1 MINDIESNLLSDD
14 KHESTS
20 DLFELIKFNTNNIH
34 NLQSEILVVA
44 SSKQFTFIV
53 TKKAEIFK
61 YKLNDLDSLNYA
73 YSLKPNLN
81 IEIPEEKK
89 KKFNDDLVHIW
100 TDQLGN
106 HVIIKFEHRCFYFNK
121 LLQNPFELV
130 SLNDIEIY
138 AVAFDERNKDE
149 KTTQNI
155 LISDQNS
162 IIYSYKISIEENKK
176 DFSVKEHQRKKL
188 FEPENISKDDR
199 IYSIYFTANKR
210 INNPYYY
217 IIAVTKTK
225 FFQFEGKNDFEFVF
239 DNYNH
244 KSEENQKN
252 LENCCKIFPSSLKQ
266 NSLKKSDLQIL
277 YDKDG
282 PNFKHFGWLCESGFC
297 FGNFKGNEVPEQV
310 QNFVILPYVKIKKD
324 GIRVDDFPI
333 SFCIS
338 ENHIFIL
345 YSDCLT
351 VLSKI
356 TSNIIHTQYFTNE
369 NFVGMNYNNFN
380 DEKFIWIYSLNSGLY
395 QISLKDEDKNVWQD
409 YLEIGDYEKAM
420 NFCHTYNPKIEPKIC
435 KLSANEY
442 FEKGDYNNASI
453 KYGLSDEKFEEV
465 CLKFLLK
472 NELGGLKN
480 YLNVIEKTRLTDKD
494 ITQKYLIHTWL
505 IEIYLNSTSNNKKN
519 NIEEF
524 RQMVS
529 ENSKYLD
536 KDTIYQ
542 LLQNYGRVEEFIEFA
557 ESKDDYETVILHYIN
572 EKDVDTAIEKLISYI
587 SYCGDDEAVLKK
599 LSEIFVKF
607 AHIFMKSNH
616 KKSIE
621 ILQNLKQKIK
631 PEQIITAIMN
641 TTENNQKIEDFQ
653 DILKYLKELVED
665 PNIKDKNI
673 HNLYIFYLSKS
684 GDSYHSELIKYLEK
698 PLKKD
703 QNERRNKPKT
713 EILFELDYA
722 KKLFKENYDALA
734 LVLALMG
741 KYNEGVKIALEND
754 KNEIA
759 KFIASNVSDEK
770 IKKSLWLDI
779 FSANKKNNFKDAL
792 EIMKTSQIL
801 KIEDVL
807 PRIMDN
813 IKIEEFKSQ
822 ISECIDVYE
831 KNIKELRDD
840 IKEYNKTAENIK
852 NDINK
857 VKKKSLEIQYR
868 QCKCEICQCN
878 IKDNNIYLFPCG
890 HMFDSKC
897 IIDSLINYQKN
908 MPNDENL
915 KDKVDKILDLQ
926 KNINENEKKFFKKQ
940 TVDESKKTTGVFGFF
955 NFQTKTGKDNS
966 ELNEVDK
973 KKLNDDKE
981 TLSELLSEECVL
993 CGDYM
998 VESTQCNFTGDNV
1011 NWMII

>member
-1 MINDIESNLLSDD
+1 M
-14 KHESTS
+14 
-20 DLFELIKFNTNNIH
+20 
-34 NLQSEILVVA
+34 
-44 SSKQFTFIV
+44 V
-53 TKKAEIFK
+53 T
-61 YKLNDLDSLNYA
+61 
-73 YSLKPNLN
+73 
-81 IEIPEEKK
+81 
-89 KKFNDDLVHIW
+89 
-100 TDQLGN
+100 
-106 HVIIKFEHRCFYFNK
+106 
-121 LLQNPFELV
+121 
-130 SLNDIEIY
+130 
-138 AVAFDERNKDE
+138 
-149 KTTQNI
+149 
-155 LISDQNS
+155 
-162 IIYSYKISIEENKK
+162 
-176 DFSVKEHQRKKL
+176 
-188 FEPENISKDDR
+188 
-199 IYSIYFTANKR
+199 
-210 INNPYYY
+210 
-217 IIAVTKTK
+217 
-225 FFQFEGKNDFEFVF
+225 
-239 DNYNH
+239 
-244 KSEENQKN
+244 
-252 LENCCKIFPSSLKQ
+252 
-266 NSLKKSDLQIL
+266 
-277 YDKDG
+277 
-282 PNFKHFGWLCESGFC
+282 
-297 FGNFKGNEVPEQV
+297 
-310 QNFVILPYVKIKKD
+310 
-324 GIRVDDFPI
+324 
-333 SFCIS
+333 
-338 ENHIFIL
+338 
-345 YSDCLT
+345 
-351 VLSKI
+351 
-356 TSNIIHTQYFTNE
+356 
-369 NFVGMNYNNFN
+369 
-380 DEKFIWIYSLNSGLY
+380 
-395 QISLKDEDKNVWQD
+395 
-409 YLEIGDYEKAM
+409 
-420 NFCHTYNPKIEPKIC
+420 
-435 KLSANEY
+435 
-442 FEKGDYNNASI
+442 
-453 KYGLSDEKFEEV
+453 
-465 CLKFLLK
+465 
-472 NELGGLKN
+472 
-480 YLNVIEKTRLTDKD
+480 
-494 ITQKYLIHTWL
+494 
-505 IEIYLNSTSNNKKN
+505 
-519 NIEEF
+519 
-524 RQMVS
+524 

-536 KDTIYQ
+536 KDTVYQ

-572 EKDVDTAIEKLISYI
+572 EKDVDTAIEKLTNYI
-587 SYCGDDEAVLKK
+587 SYCGEDDSILDK

-621 ILQNLKQKIK
+621 ILQNLKKKIK

-653 DILKYLKELVED
+653 DILKYLKELVD
-665 PNIKDKNI
+665 DTSIKDKNI

-684 GDSYHSELIKYLEK
+684 GDSKHSELINYLEK
-698 PLKKD
+698 PLKKE
-703 QNERRNKPKT
+703 QNERKNKPKT

-754 KNEIA
+754 KHDIA
-759 KFIASNVSDEK
+759 MFIASNVSDEK

-792 EIMKTSQIL
+792 EIMKKSQIL

-908 MPNDENL
+908 MPNDKEI
-915 KDKVDKILDLQ
+915 KEKVDKILLLQ

-940 TVDESKKTTGVFGFF
+940 TVDDSKKTTGVFGFF
-955 NFQTKTGKDNS
+955 NFQTKTGKDIG

-973 KKLNDDKE
+973 KQLNADKE

-998 VESTQCNFTGDNV
+998 VESTQSLFAKDNKIS
-1011 NWMII
+1011 WKI

>member
-1 MINDIESNLLSDD
+1 M
-14 KHESTS
+14 
-20 DLFELIKFNTNNIH
+20 F
-34 NLQSEILVVA
+34 
-44 SSKQFTFIV
+44 FI
-53 TKKAEIFK
+53 
-61 YKLNDLDSLNYA
+61 
-73 YSLKPNLN
+73 
-81 IEIPEEKK
+81 
-89 KKFNDDLVHIW
+89 
-100 TDQLGN
+100 
-106 HVIIKFEHRCFYFNK
+106 
-121 LLQNPFELV
+121 
-130 SLNDIEIY
+130 
-138 AVAFDERNKDE
+138 
-149 KTTQNI
+149 
-155 LISDQNS
+155 
-162 IIYSYKISIEENKK
+162 
-176 DFSVKEHQRKKL
+176 
-188 FEPENISKDDR
+188 
-199 IYSIYFTANKR
+199 ANKR
-210 INNPYYY
+210 VNTPYFY

-225 FFQFEGKNDFEFVF
+225 FFQFEGKIDFENVF
-239 DNYNH
+239 NNYDNS
-244 KSEENQKN
+244 SEENQKK
-252 LENCCKIFPSSLKQ
+252 LDNCCKIFPSSLKQ

-277 YDKDG
+277 FNKNG
-282 PNFKHFGWLCESGFC
+282 PNFSQFGWMCESGFC
-297 FGNFKGNEVPEQV
+297 FGHYSIKNEVPDQV
-310 QNFVILPYVKIKKD
+310 KNFIVLPYVKIKKD

-333 SFCIS
+333 AFCHS

-356 TSNIIHTQYFTNE
+356 TSNIIHTEYFTNE
-369 NFVGMNYNNFN
+369 NFIGMNYNDFN
-380 DEKFIWIYSLNSGLY
+380 DEKCIWIYSLSSGLN

-409 YLEIGDYEKAM
+409 YLEMGEYEKAM
-420 NFCHTYNPKIEPKIC
+420 NFCNQYNPKIEPKIC

-453 KYGLSDEKFEEV
+453 KYALSDEKFEEV

-480 YLNVIEKTRLTDKD
+480 YLNIIDKTRLTEKD
-494 ITQKYLIHTWL
+494 MTQKYLIHTWL
-505 IEIYLNSTSNNKKN
+505 IELYLNSTSNNNNKQN

-524 RQMVS
+524 RTMIK

-536 KDTIYQ
+536 KETIYQ

-557 ESKDDYETVILHYIN
+557 ESKEDYETVILHYIN
-572 EKDVDTAIEKLISYI
+572 EKDVKTAIEKLNNYV
-587 SYCGDDEAVLKK
+587 SYCGDDDAILDK
-599 LSEIFVKF
+599 LSDIFVKF
-607 AHIFMKSNH
+607 AHIFMKSYH
-616 KKSIE
+616 KESIE
-621 ILQNLKQKIK
+621 LLQSFKKKIK
-631 PEQIITAIMN
+631 PDQIITAIMN
-641 TTENNQKIEDFQ
+641 TTENKKKDDFIE
-653 DILKYLKELVED
+653 ILNYLKELVED
-665 PNIKDKNI
+665 SSIKDKNI

-684 GDSYHSELIKYLEK
+684 GESKHSELINYLKK
-698 PLKKD
+698 PLIKE
-703 QNERRNKPKT
+703 QNERRNKQKS

-754 KNEIA
+754 KSDIA
-759 KFIASNVSDEK
+759 MFIASNVSDDK

-792 EIMKTSQIL
+792 EIMQLSKIL

-813 IKIEEFKSQ
+813 IKIEEFKLQ

-831 KNIKELRDD
+831 ENINKLKKD
-840 IKEYNKTAENIK
+840 INEYNKTAENIK

-897 IIDSLINYQKN
+897 IIDTLINYKNN
-908 MPNDENL
+908 MPNDSNIKE
-915 KDKVDKILDLQ
+915 KVDKILLLQ
-926 KNINENEKKFFKKQ
+926 KNINENEKKVFKKQ
-940 TVDESKKTTGVFGFF
+940 TVDDSKKTTGVFGFF
-955 NFQTKTGKDNS
+955 SNFQNKTGKEIG

-973 KKLNDDKE
+973 KQLNADKE
-981 TLSELLSEECVL
+981 ILSELLAEECVL

-998 VESTQCNFTGDNV
+998 VESTQCNFTGDNTK
-1011 NWMII
+1011 WMII

>member
-1 MINDIESNLLSDD
+1 
-14 KHESTS
+14 
-20 DLFELIKFNTNNIH
+20 
-34 NLQSEILVVA
+34 
-44 SSKQFTFIV
+44 
-53 TKKAEIFK
+53 
-61 YKLNDLDSLNYA
+61 
-73 YSLKPNLN
+73 
-81 IEIPEEKK
+81 
-89 KKFNDDLVHIW
+89 
-100 TDQLGN
+100 
-106 HVIIKFEHRCFYFNK
+106 
-121 LLQNPFELV
+121 
-130 SLNDIEIY
+130 
-138 AVAFDERNKDE
+138 
-149 KTTQNI
+149 
-155 LISDQNS
+155 
-162 IIYSYKISIEENKK
+162 
-176 DFSVKEHQRKKL
+176 
-188 FEPENISKDDR
+188 
-199 IYSIYFTANKR
+199 
-210 INNPYYY
+210 
-217 IIAVTKTK
+217 
-225 FFQFEGKNDFEFVF
+225 
-239 DNYNH
+239 
-244 KSEENQKN
+244 
-252 LENCCKIFPSSLKQ
+252 
-266 NSLKKSDLQIL
+266 
-277 YDKDG
+277 
-282 PNFKHFGWLCESGFC
+282 
-297 FGNFKGNEVPEQV
+297 
-310 QNFVILPYVKIKKD
+310 
-324 GIRVDDFPI
+324 
-333 SFCIS
+333 
-338 ENHIFIL
+338 
-345 YSDCLT
+345 
-351 VLSKI
+351 
-356 TSNIIHTQYFTNE
+356 
-369 NFVGMNYNNFN
+369 
-380 DEKFIWIYSLNSGLY
+380 
-395 QISLKDEDKNVWQD
+395 
-409 YLEIGDYEKAM
+409 M

-453 KYGLSDEKFEEV
+453 KYALSDEKFEEV

-472 NELGGLKN
+472 NELEGLKT
-480 YLNVIEKTRLTDKD
+480 YLNFIEKQKLTDKD

-587 SYCGDDEAVLKK
+587 SYCGDDEAVLDK

-621 ILQNLKQKIK
+621 ILQSLKQKIK

-653 DILKYLKELVED
+653 DILKYLKELVD
-665 PNIKDKNI
+665 DSNIKDKNI

-703 QNERRNKPKT
+703 QNERRNKPKA

-831 KNIKELRDD
+831 KNIKELKDD

-998 VESTQCNFTGDNV
+998 VESTQCIFNGDYSY
-1011 NWMII
+1011 WII

>member
-1 MINDIESNLLSDD
+1 
-14 KHESTS
+14 
-20 DLFELIKFNTNNIH
+20 
-34 NLQSEILVVA
+34 
-44 SSKQFTFIV
+44 
-53 TKKAEIFK
+53 
-61 YKLNDLDSLNYA
+61 
-73 YSLKPNLN
+73 
-81 IEIPEEKK
+81 
-89 KKFNDDLVHIW
+89 
-100 TDQLGN
+100 
-106 HVIIKFEHRCFYFNK
+106 
-121 LLQNPFELV
+121 
-130 SLNDIEIY
+130 
-138 AVAFDERNKDE
+138 
-149 KTTQNI
+149 
-155 LISDQNS
+155 
-162 IIYSYKISIEENKK
+162 
-176 DFSVKEHQRKKL
+176 
-188 FEPENISKDDR
+188 
-199 IYSIYFTANKR
+199 
-210 INNPYYY
+210 
-217 IIAVTKTK
+217 
-225 FFQFEGKNDFEFVF
+225 
-239 DNYNH
+239 
-244 KSEENQKN
+244 
-252 LENCCKIFPSSLKQ
+252 
-266 NSLKKSDLQIL
+266 
-277 YDKDG
+277 
-282 PNFKHFGWLCESGFC
+282 
-297 FGNFKGNEVPEQV
+297 
-310 QNFVILPYVKIKKD
+310 
-324 GIRVDDFPI
+324 
-333 SFCIS
+333 
-338 ENHIFIL
+338 
-345 YSDCLT
+345 
-351 VLSKI
+351 
-356 TSNIIHTQYFTNE
+356 
-369 NFVGMNYNNFN
+369 
-380 DEKFIWIYSLNSGLY
+380 
-395 QISLKDEDKNVWQD
+395 
-409 YLEIGDYEKAM
+409 M

-453 KYGLSDEKFEEV
+453 KYALSDEKFEEV

-587 SYCGDDEAVLKK
+587 SYCGDDEAVLDK

-607 AHIFMKSNH
+607 AHIFMKYNH

-621 ILQNLKQKIK
+621 ILQSLKQKIK

-653 DILKYLKELVED
+653 DILKYLKELVDD

-703 QNERRNKPKT
+703 QNERRNKPKA

-754 KNEIA
+754 KHEIA

-940 TVDESKKTTGVFGFF
+940 TVDDSKKTTGVFGFF
-955 NFQTKTGKDNS
+955 NFQTKTGKDIG

-973 KKLNDDKE
+973 KQLNADKE

-998 VESTQCNFTGDNV
+998 VESTQCIFNGDYSY
-1011 NWMII
+1011 WII